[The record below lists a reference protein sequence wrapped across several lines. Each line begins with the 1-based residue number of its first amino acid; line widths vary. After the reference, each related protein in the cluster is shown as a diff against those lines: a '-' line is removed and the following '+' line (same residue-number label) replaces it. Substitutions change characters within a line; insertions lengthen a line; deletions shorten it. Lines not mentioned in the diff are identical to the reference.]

1 LEHTKVFIDQE
12 LGTVT
17 GKIING
23 STLGNMRL
31 IKQEVIKKLDT
42 DLKES
47 RVSSNL
53 MENFPPIC
61 KQDAIDVQLYYIDDY
76 LKTYVEE
83 IHLEDIPEE
92 MYGDA
97 LPVAKSR
104 KTKRKP
110 MTEVEYL
117 EEASEQPARKA
128 KRAKKDKAKKSR
140 EHQTLSI
147 YVIHC
152 YET

>member
-1 LEHTKVFIDQE
+1 
-12 LGTVT
+12 
-17 GKIING
+17 
-23 STLGNMRL
+23 M
-31 IKQEVIKKLDT
+31 
-42 DLKES
+42 
-47 RVSSNL
+47 
-53 MENFPPIC
+53 
-61 KQDAIDVQLYYIDDY
+61 QLYYIDDY